1 MIVALPRVH
10 CYRIEAIV
18 HGLLGQT
25 RSQGGFGGGGGGG
38 GSVEP
43 PFQGAGSEFLI
54 KEATPLHTVNSANL
68 VR

>member
-25 RSQGGFGGGGGGG
+25 RSQGGFGGGGG
-38 GSVEP
+38 SVEP

-54 KEATPLHTVNSANL
+54 K
-68 VR
+68 